1 MPTLNQPHC
10 LDFDTVTVYMLI
22 IHTHNSGKYKLT
34 LIYDVITKKKLTRDC
49 YVSVIGSVMC
59 KLVGEQVVHGVVV
72 VGPVQ
77 ADVAVHFDG
86 LSALVSHLKLESDV
100 LPGVVVLVQTDEHYL
115 LKNHMFI

>member
-34 LIYDVITKKKLTRDC
+34 LIYDVITKKKLTRNRD
-49 YVSVIGSVMC
+49 VSVIWLIMC

-86 LSALVSHLKLESDV
+86 MSALVRHLVLEGDV
-100 LPGVVVLVQTDEHYL
+100 LAGVVILVQTDEHYL
-115 LKNHMFI
+115 LKKKYYY